1 MPRKIVKP
9 TVNHGKIA
17 RISIAQ
23 TADCAAE
30 KFCFSLNAGN
40 DTKSKWIADH
50 DLFIANDGRIYTLVD
65 TTKRVYFMDAI
76 TGTLFQFGECMT
88 SAKLNPRKF
97 VRDNDKAS
105 TILKSMQAKSK
116 DAETD

>member
-1 MPRKIVKP
+1 MPRKIVAQI
-9 TVNHGKIA
+9 VNHGKIA

-30 KFCFSLNAGN
+30 RYCFALSAKN
-40 DTKSKWIADH
+40 DTKSKWLDEH
-50 DLFIANDGRIYTLVD
+50 DLFIANDGRVYTLVD

-88 SAKLNPRKF
+88 SQRLNPSKF
-97 VRDNDKAS
+97 VRDNEKA
-105 TILKSMQAKSK
+105 TKMLMAMQAKSK
-116 DAETD
+116 DVVV

>member
-9 TVNHGKIA
+9 IINHGKIA

-30 KFCFSLNAGN
+30 RYCFALSANN
-40 DTKSKWIADH
+40 DTKAKWIDEH
-50 DLFIANDGRIYTLVD
+50 DLFTANDGRIYTLVD

-76 TGTLFQFGECMT
+76 TGTLFQFGECVT
-88 SAKLNPRKF
+88 SQRLNPRKF
-97 VRDNDKAS
+97 VRDNEKAAA
-105 TILKSMQAKSK
+105 ILMEIKAKSK
-116 DAETD
+116 DIVV